1 MLRKLGFFVFLSFA
15 AKPLI
20 AAAVVEGDISG
31 GIAPTDT
38 VTASAVACADCVD
51 GSDLADTITLDA
63 ALTLNA
69 GSVTVRGDVL
79 LASAAVVN
87 GNLTAG
93 DETGDVFTV
102 NADSVTFALDTN
114 VSLQGGVNG
123 LKFGRS
129 GTFTTLS
136 LDAATG
142 LGRVGIGKQTPGFA
156 LDVLTNTSFDGIQLV
171 GTDDHVVLTL
181 DNTDTGGRYW
191 QNVVSGGSSGYGA
204 NKWILIHEDRG
215 NLAAWDGATGFYG
228 IGNIA
233 PNTKLHLSSGTLQ
246 IDGNVSPSISSNQ
259 PLSIT
264 SVNTSTFSGTID
276 VSTLTV
282 DNISISTFSQIIVST
297 GNGHGSTDN
306 KIRRFTTTI
315 QSVGTDIVMSSTAA
329 NGNIFTI
336 QRDGFYAAEFCD
348 ALSSGATYLG
358 ISVNSGLLTTSIN
371 TVSVENGRRSI
382 QTTISGSNSACASA
396 TLRLSAGDI
405 VRAHTAGDSD
415 ATAACFFTITR
426 IH

>member
-1 MLRKLGFFVFLSFA
+1 MNRKILLLALLAVPSTVFAVRPPTPLSDSGDVDCTGCVGSND
-15 AKPLI
+15 I
-20 AAAVVEGDISG
+20 ADDSIDG
-31 GIAPTDT
+31 TDL
-38 VTASAVACADCVD
+38 
-51 GSDLADTITLDA
+51 SDAITLDA

-129 GTFTTLS
+129 GAFTTLS

-264 SVNTSTFSGTID
+264 SVNISTFSWTID

-282 DNISISTFSQIIVST
+282 DNISISTFTQIIVST

-306 KIRRFTTTI
+306 KIRR
-315 QSVGTDIVMSSTAA
+315 
-329 NGNIFTI
+329 
-336 QRDGFYAAEFCD
+336 
-348 ALSSGATYLG
+348 
-358 ISVNSGLLTTSIN
+358 
-371 TVSVENGRRSI
+371 
-382 QTTISGSNSACASA
+382 
-396 TLRLSAGDI
+396 
-405 VRAHTAGDSD
+405 
-415 ATAACFFTITR
+415 
-426 IH
+426 